1 MNRVPHLLQ
10 VDSSGIFVP
19 QVSQN
24 LYPGLTGVLQ
34 WGQMRVTFG
43 GEAGS
48 CMERSLAF
56 TC

>member
-1 MNRVPHLLQ
+1 MNWVPHLLQ

-34 WGQMRVTFG
+34 WGQVRVTFG
-43 GEAGS
+43 GEAGF

-56 TC
+56 TY